1 MYAAAEVDA
10 GDHQL
15 ETMII
20 IRSSKLVLFS
30 VALDKQ
36 TINIFVYKLLQQ
48 LLPFQ
53 VKHKPKDDDDAV
65 YVCM

>member
-48 LLPFQ
+48 LGSGRPS
-53 VKHKPKDDDDAV
+53 AGRA
-65 YVCM
+65 